1 MARTSKYIEFI
12 KDRSDRAY
20 IKANS
25 IVTDNNE
32 SLQDVLNSQKLYM
45 MSGSKVCNPGG
56 ANSVVVHTWS
66 EIQNLFKTYYG
77 FTPSRQDVLGVVFT
91 NGDGN
96 ANGVHLNGATWLGTT
111 LYATLNSASSN
122 NLRVN
127 YAYFYN
133 Y

>member
-1 MARTSKYIEFI
+1 MARTSKFIEFI
-12 KDRSDRAY
+12 KDKSDRAY

-111 LYATLNSASSN
+111 LYATLNSATSN

-133 Y
+133 N